1 MINSFSRVSKISSN
15 QDISLVKRG
24 NLKRSKIASTQPM
37 NENNFMNSGLG
48 DEAVDQKDGSIT
60 HIPNTAQGQG
70 KKNQ

>member
-1 MINSFSRVSKISSN
+1 M
-15 QDISLVKRG
+15 KRG

-70 KKNQ
+70 RKNQ